1 MMWSRCQRHGLD
13 TLTSC
18 LDVLTRRI
26 NSTATD
32 IGMYAY
38 VSTIGWLP
46 RSTIADGTLGL
57 ILAWAKDRE
66 GEVHEAQAT
75 VSQSVD
81 INGRLPPEDSDLSSG
96 IELRSRYR
104 L

>member
-1 MMWSRCQRHGLD
+1 MMWGRCPGHGLD

-38 VSTIGWLP
+38 VSTIGCHGVRLLMVLSGSSSHG
-46 RSTIADGTLGL
+46 RCM
-57 ILAWAKDRE
+57 RE
-66 GEVHEAQAT
+66 GDEA
-75 VSQSVD
+75 
-81 INGRLPPEDSDLSSG
+81 
-96 IELRSRYR
+96 
-104 L
+104 

>member
-1 MMWSRCQRHGLD
+1 MMWGRCPGHGLD

-38 VSTIGWLP
+38 INNVGCHRV
-46 RSTIADGTLGL
+46 RSLTGTLGL

-66 GEVHEAQAT
+66 GEVHEAQTT

>member
-1 MMWSRCQRHGLD
+1 MWSRCQRHGLD

-38 VSTIGWLP
+38 VSNIGCHRVQSLY
-46 RSTIADGTLGL
+46 GTLEL

-66 GEVHEAQAT
+66 GEMHEAQT
-75 VSQSVD
+75 IVSQSVD
-81 INGRLPPEDSDLSSG
+81 IYGRLPPEDSDLSAG